1 MFQRVAIIGLGLIGG
16 SLGLALHKAK
26 AAQQVVGHDLGK
38 GVSGRARK
46 IGAIDSAYN
55 TLADTVRGADLVIF
69 ATPVGAMRALLQES
83 GPHLAPGAVVTDV
96 ASTKAQVISW
106 AEEFLPPTVS
116 FVGGHPMAGKEVSG
130 VEAADGDLF
139 KNRIYCLTRT
149 QRTRPVVMEKVSAMV
164 EQIGARVRFLEPVEH
179 DGQVAG
185 VSHLPFLASI
195 ALVNTVAAG
204 GAWAHASLLAASGFR
219 DVSRLAAGSS
229 EMYRDICLTNSDAIA
244 RWLDEYIDSL
254 QALRTRIADHDKS
267 LSETF
272 AEAQQVRQQ
281 WYTAREN
288 EP

>member
-130 VEAADGDLF
+130 VEAADADLF
-139 KNRIYCLTRT
+139 KNRIYCLTPT
-149 QRTRPVVMEKVSAMV
+149 PRTRPVAIEKVSAMV

-204 GAWAHASLLAASGFR
+204 GAWADASLLAASGFR